1 MIKSLLFILL
11 FIISLASSYPQWTNQ
26 NPVPEGNDIWSTF
39 FVDDNTGW
47 IVGSD
52 GFIKK
57 TSNAGIDWI
66 QQNSGTDAY
75 SKISSV
81 C

>member
-1 MIKSLLFILL
+1 MFTLLSEGNMKSKYILWSIVILFSATIY
-11 FIISLASSYPQWTNQ
+11 SQWTNQ
-26 NPVPEGNDIWSTF
+26 NLVPEGNHLWSTF

-57 TSNAGIDWI
+57 TTN
-66 QQNSGTDAY
+66 Q
-75 SKISSV
+75 V
-81 C
+81 